1 MRHSKQQIQILTLI
15 FIGIVLI
22 SGCKESKITQPL
34 QPTPIVEPIKAG
46 EKFERQE
53 LKLNALAAKMA
64 SYYEPVPLEVAPKVP
79 SYTLPLRSSQI
90 SNYEDVSS
98 KLNLKNSEQLL
109 SKNGFVV
116 INWGNEEDIVKPYND
131 LKKRE
136 VPIFITSDTL
146 LHLYHIQFDET
157 LKDIEEREFYPD
169 IIKISKT
176 LLDDAKEKYVKSE
189 GIVKD
194 AAKKNVA
201 YFTVGLKLLEPET
214 EIPNYVKEEVESELS
229 LIEEHKGF
237 KESPIFIYKEDYSQ
251 YVPRGH
257 YTRSEILKKYF
268 KGMMWYGRIVFL
280 LKGADPYC
288 DSCKAFISLEEAKT
302 QTIAASMIADSLSQ
316 LKVDGKPVKELWE
329 RIYSVTAFYV
339 GLADD
344 LTPDEYLKEI
354 KKVLGETPSI
364 DELKNDENF
373 VKLKFELASL
383 RMPEIY
389 GGTGGCYI
397 LYPPGVKIKEDDVNK
412 CLDKSKGFRLIGQRF
427 IPDSYMFQNL
437 VATKVSDFKGK
448 NPPFTACYI
457 PDYGYVRCF
466 PRGLDIMALLGSKE
480 AKKILS
486 NNEDDNFVNYD
497 KQFKNLSNLF
507 DSFTQEHW
515 NKNLY
520 WGWLYSMKALLEDY
534 GSGYPTFM
542 QSEAWHRKQLNAV
555 LASWSELRHDTILY
569 AKQSYT
575 PGIGVTSAQPMPKP
589 VVGYVE
595 PVPEF
600 YARLLALTKMTNKG
614 LSEMDVLDEKAKNR
628 LNSLQAILDRLLE
641 ISKKELDN
649 KELKEDDYQFI
660 RNFGKELE
668 SVVFGVEESGAK
680 TTLIADV
687 HTDINTKKVLE
698 EGVGYV
704 DLIVVAYKVPD
715 GRILIGAG
723 PVMSYYEFKHP
734 MEDRLTD
741 EKWRDILKTK
751 PPEKPDW
758 VGYSVP

>member
-1 MRHSKQQIQILTLI
+1 
-15 FIGIVLI
+15 
-22 SGCKESKITQPL
+22 
-34 QPTPIVEPIKAG
+34 
-46 EKFERQE
+46 
-53 LKLNALAAKMA
+53 
-64 SYYEPVPLEVAPKVP
+64 
-79 SYTLPLRSSQI
+79 
-90 SNYEDVSS
+90 
-98 KLNLKNSEQLL
+98 
-109 SKNGFVV
+109 
-116 INWGNEEDIVKPYND
+116 
-131 LKKRE
+131 
-136 VPIFITSDTL
+136 
-146 LHLYHIQFDET
+146 
-157 LKDIEEREFYPD
+157 
-169 IIKISKT
+169 
-176 LLDDAKEKYVKSE
+176 
-189 GIVKD
+189 
-194 AAKKNVA
+194 
-201 YFTVGLKLLEPET
+201 
-214 EIPNYVKEEVESELS
+214 
-229 LIEEHKGF
+229 
-237 KESPIFIYKEDYSQ
+237 
-251 YVPRGH
+251 
-257 YTRSEILKKYF
+257 
-268 KGMMWYGRIVFL
+268 
-280 LKGADPYC
+280 
-288 DSCKAFISLEEAKT
+288 
-302 QTIAASMIADSLSQ
+302 MIADSLSK

-364 DELKNDENF
+364 DELTNDDDF

-397 LYPPGVKIKEDDVNK
+397 LYPPGVKIKEDDINK
-412 CLDKSKGFRLIGQRF
+412 CLDKSKGFRLMGQRF

-457 PDYGYVRCF
+457 PDYGYIRCF
-466 PRGLDIMALLGSKE
+466 PRGLDVMALLGSKE

-497 KQFKNLSNLF
+497 EQFKNLSNLF

-520 WGWLYSMKALLEDY
+520 WGWLYSMKSLLEDY
-534 GSGYPTFM
+534 GTGYPTFM

-575 PGIGVTSAQPMPKP
+575 PGIGITSVQPVPEP

-614 LSEMDVLDEKAKNR
+614 LSEMNVLDEKAKRR
-628 LNSLQAILDRLLE
+628 LDGLQTILERLLE
-641 ISKKELDN
+641 ISKKELDD
-649 KELKEDDYQFI
+649 KELKEEDYQFI

-668 SVVFGVEESGAK
+668 NSVFGVEEAGVK

-687 HTDINTKKVLE
+687 HTDINTQKVLE

-741 EKWRDILKTK
+741 EKWRDILKTN

-758 VGYSVP
+758 ISYSTS